1 MKSFGKKAT
10 LKVIGIGLILQFA
23 IQMLFSF
30 IMVHFEISNSTN
42 NMLEQE
48 LKQNWMVYGLLMV
61 IVAPVIEESINR
73 YLLFLWPL
81 KILSRWQFFQK
92 KKGVFICAL
101 VSSVLF
107 ASLHGE
113 LFLWPYVAIGLV
125 YCWVAKKINITAS
138 ICLHIINNGLLF
150 WIMMAR

>member
-1 MKSFGKKAT
+1 MKNLDTKSA
-10 LKVIGIGLILQFA
+10 LKTIGIGFVLQFA
-23 IQMLFSF
+23 IQMLFSLVMF
-30 IMVHFEISNSTN
+30 HFDISNSNN

-48 LKQNWMVYGLLMV
+48 LKQNWMVYGILLV
-61 IVAPVIEESINR
+61 IVAPVIEEWINR

-81 KILSRWQFFQK
+81 KKLSRWLFFQK